1 MRYYNIKNR
10 FYLGSAI
17 KILLRV
23 MYVHVLLCFTW
34 KRKD

>member
-17 KILLRV
+17 KIPLRI
-23 MYVHVLLCFTW
+23 MYVRILLCFAW